1 MNMAIDS
8 NTVAASLITLA
19 PDSVEAASAFNG
31 SQPAL
36 LVELSMAQK
45 HWRGLS
51 FTPIAVHFPSPV
63 SAAILALAFS
73 VSVPS
78 VLGPHLYVVLLAE
91 VKCECKRN

>member
-19 PDSVEAASAFNG
+19 PDSVEAASAFSG

-45 HWRGLS
+45 LE
-51 FTPIAVHFPSPV
+51 
-63 SAAILALAFS
+63 LA
-73 VSVPS
+73 
-78 VLGPHLYVVLLAE
+78 GG
-91 VKCECKRN
+91 